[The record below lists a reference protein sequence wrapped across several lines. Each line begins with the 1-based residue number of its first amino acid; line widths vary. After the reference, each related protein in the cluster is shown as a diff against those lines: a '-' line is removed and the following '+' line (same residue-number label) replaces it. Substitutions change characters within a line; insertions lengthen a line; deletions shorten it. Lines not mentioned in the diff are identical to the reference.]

1 MAGGDLLPFVSIVL
15 VQLGYAGMNFTSMF
29 AMHSGMHPLVLVAYR
44 LLFATV
50 AIAPFAYFMER
61 ATGNMV
67 LYFIGLKNSSPT
79 IGCALTNTLPAFAFI
94 LAVLFRQESLGIK
107 TRPGQAKVIGT
118 IICVGGALILSF
130 YHGNII
136 NIGESSIHW
145 TYAENMEKNSSTSSG
160 HGNVILGPFLL
171 ILSSLSWSIWF
182 IIQAR
187 MSKTFSAPYTSTT
200 LMCFMGFIECGII
213 AAISKPVISAWSL
226 SNPMWLLAA
235 LYTLKGPLYVSVFTP
250 LLLVI
255 VAITSWALLREKL
268 YVGTALGSLLIVM
281 GLYAVLWGKNKETKP
296 ANAIKKIEATK
307 IDDDMIAKDLEM
319 QFDAK
324 SNGNHNSAEKPEDM

>member
-1 MAGGDLLPFVSIVL
+1 
-15 VQLGYAGMNFTSMF
+15 
-29 AMHSGMHPLVLVAYR
+29 
-44 LLFATV
+44 
-50 AIAPFAYFMER
+50 
-61 ATGNMV
+61 
-67 LYFIGLKNSSPT
+67 
-79 IGCALTNTLPAFAFI
+79 
-94 LAVLFRQESLGIK
+94 
-107 TRPGQAKVIGT
+107 
-118 IICVGGALILSF
+118 
-130 YHGNII
+130 
-136 NIGESSIHW
+136 
-145 TYAENMEKNSSTSSG
+145 
-160 HGNVILGPFLL
+160 
-171 ILSSLSWSIWF
+171 
-182 IIQAR
+182 
-187 MSKTFSAPYTSTT
+187 
-200 LMCFMGFIECGII
+200 MGFIECGII

-235 LYTLKGPLYVSVFTP
+235 LYTGVVCSALAFAVTSWAIQLKGPLYVSVFTP

-324 SNGNHNSAEKPEDM
+324 SNGNHNSAEKPEDMAASLRSAQTHLTYSPS